1 MTSYSDDLL
10 KLLLAQLNETDDLIE
25 AWIGKPRK
33 SKASDV
39 SEPSDLLAF
48 VSQIELLQT
57 MKRHIRSL
65 DRNANTRPIERI
77 IDAYWDAFTGGKPLL
92 FTAPF
97 DKIGGKP
104 TARKSNEHLAPIAAA
119 VEVLR
124 EFEFTATDAAKYV
137 AAISRIKVERVKQ
150 IHKEF
155 SEARKSEAALKLYNV
170 LVEKVITDEYES
182 DEAFI
187 EGIKNLIKLY
197 QYFAPKGH

>member
-1 MTSYSDDLL
+1 MASHSDDLL
-10 KLLLAQLNETDDLIE
+10 KLLLVQLDEADDLIE

-33 SKASDV
+33 SKAADV
-39 SEPSDLLAF
+39 PEPSDLLAF

-57 MKRHIRSL
+57 IKRHIRSL
-65 DRNANTRPIERI
+65 DSNANIRPIERI

-92 FTAPF
+92 FTAPA

-104 TARKSNEHLAPIAAA
+104 TARKSNEHLAPVAAA
-119 VEVLR
+119 VEALK
-124 EFEFTATDAAKYV
+124 EFEFTTTDAAKYV
-137 AAISRIKVERVKQ
+137 AALSRIKVERVKQ

-170 LVEKVITDEYES
+170 LVDKVITDEYES
-182 DEAFI
+182 HKAFI

>member
-1 MTSYSDDLL
+1 MTSYSDNLL
-10 KLLLAQLNETDDLIE
+10 KLLLAQLDETDDLIE

-33 SKASDV
+33 SKATDV

-57 MKRHIRSL
+57 IKRHIRSL

-77 IDAYWDAFTGGKPLL
+77 IDAYWDTFSGGKPLL
-92 FTAPF
+92 FTAPL
-97 DKIGGKP
+97 DKVGGKP

-119 VEVLR
+119 VEVLK
-124 EFEFTATDAAKYV
+124 EFEFTTTDAAKYV

-155 SEARKSEAALKLYNV
+155 SEVRKSEAAQKLYNV
-170 LVEKVITDEYES
+170 LIDKVITDEYDS
-182 DEAFI
+182 DDAFV
-187 EGIKNLIKLY
+187 ERIKNLIKLY